1 MPGQRVVAV
10 SRMPIP
16 LDFPPQPAD
25 LRAQRLLG
33 GAIAIKILPNAEQ
46 ALEEVGGLD
55 EIAAVVLPAET
66 HRRAG
71 AAIQVMGIEAMIA
84 RRAAEPVHDE
94 AKAFERR
101 LPCDPTAIDRH
112 DDRHD
117 AEAGAA
123 DADAVGRG
131 ARGSHAIER
140 KAADRMRAIPKEADR
155 LPLHEIEQGLVG
167 LPRDFVPPRL
177 GLLRRTYAWSRHR
190 EASPMNSR
198 IFRARRRR
206 S

>member
-33 GAIAIKILPNAEQ
+33 GAIAIKILPTAEQ

-55 EIAAVVLPAET
+55 EVAAVVLPAKT

-71 AAIQVMGIEAMIA
+71 ATIQVMGKKAVIA
-84 RRAAEPVHDE
+84 RRAVEPVHDE
-94 AKAFERR
+94 AEAFKPR
-101 LPCDPTAIDRH
+101 LPGDPTAIDGD

-123 DADAVGRG
+123 NADAISRSAG
-131 ARGSHAIER
+131 GSHAIER
-140 KAADRMRAIPKEADR
+140 KAADRMRAIPKKANR
-155 LPLHEIEQGLVG
+155 LPLREIEQGRVR
-167 LPRDFVPPRL
+167 LPRDPVLPRL
-177 GLLRRTYAWSRHR
+177 SLL
-190 EASPMNSR
+190 
-198 IFRARRRR
+198 
-206 S
+206 